1 MINEKPIL
9 CHVNLATGYRGGE
22 RQTQLLMEQLSSLG
36 WQQMLIARK
45 AGILAHKSRSIDS
58 LKIYET
64 SLNPLQYFRLFSQAD
79 IIHLHESRAFLILW
93 LSQVSNDTPFV
104 LTRRVQRLPSL
115 GWLNRNIYSK
125 ANAIV
130 TISDAIGKE
139 IQKMFDLNYTVIPDA
154 KTSFEFNPE
163 EVKTIRSRV
172 KGDFIVGHIGALDD
186 SHKGQCQIIE
196 VAQKLNVSHPN
207 IAFIIVG
214 QGRDYQLF
222 KKQSSGLE
230 NIQFVGQVEN
240 VGDYLEAFDMFLFP
254 SRHEGLGSILLDA
267 MDFALPV
274 IATDVGGIPEVIEHA
289 VNGFIVQPNAIE
301 DMIENILQL
310 YSADDLLQSIGEK
323 NKEKSQ
329 AYSVALMSKRYVQIY
344 DENMN
349 HD

>member
-22 RQTQLLMEQLSSLG
+22 RQTQLLMERLSSLG

-64 SLNPLQYFRLFSQAD
+64 SLNSLQYFRLFSQAD

-93 LSQVSNDTPFV
+93 LSQVLNDTTFV

-139 IQKMFDLNYTVIPDA
+139 IQKIFDLNYTVIPDA